1 MELLEEAMERQQ
13 IIDKN
18 TKIEK
23 IECYVEMIKSRRRW
37 GGLVSKETA
46 LNLEGLIVDSIGMLQ
61 VLSCGET
68 KSVVDIGSGS
78 GILGLVL
85 AVMCPEWKVS
95 MVESSGRKCAFLA
108 EAKWAME
115 VENASVVRARAKSL
129 VGAVQY
135 DVAVSRAA
143 GTISMI
149 APMALGL
156 LRPGGRY
163 VALKRRDIGSEVE
176 DAGPVLSE
184 LGGEVVGIIL
194 PGAPPD
200 WEAPGRTSLV
210 AIEKM

>member
-1 MELLEEAMERQQ
+1 LKLLEKAMKRQKVED
-13 IIDKN
+13 ISI
-18 TKIEK
+18 KIEK
-23 IECYVEMIKSRRRW
+23 IECYIEMIKSKRRW

-46 LNLEGLIVDSIGMLQ
+46 LNPEGMIVDSIGMIQ
-61 VLSCGET
+61 VVSCEGP

-78 GILGLVL
+78 GLLGLVL

-95 MVESSGRKCAFLA
+95 LVESSGRKCAFLA

-115 VENASVVRARAKSL
+115 VENASVVRARAQSL

-143 GTISMI
+143 GTISMV

-176 DAGPVLSE
+176 DARPLLRE
-184 LGGEVVGIIL
+184 LGGEVVEIVR
-194 PGAPPD
+194 PGSPPD

-210 AIEKM
+210 AIDKM

>member
-1 MELLEEAMERQQ
+1 MERQQ
-13 IIDKN
+13 IGDRNI
-18 TKIEK
+18 KIEK
-23 IECYVEMIKSRRRW
+23 IECYMEMIKSKRRW

-46 LNLEGLIVDSIGMLQ
+46 LNQEELIVDSIGMLQ
-61 VLSCGET
+61 VVSCEGP

-78 GILGLVL
+78 GLLGLVL

-95 MVESSGRKCAFLA
+95 LVEASGRKCAFLA

-115 VENASVVRARAKSL
+115 VENASVVRARAQSL

-149 APMALGL
+149 APLALGL

-163 VALKRRDIGSEVE
+163 VALKRWDIGSEVE
-176 DAGPVLSE
+176 DARPLLGS
-184 LGGEVVGIIL
+184 LGGEVVGIVR
-194 PGAPPD
+194 PGSPPD

-210 AIEKM
+210 AIGKM

>member
-1 MELLEEAMERQQ
+1 MERQK
-13 IIDKN
+13 IEDRKI
-18 TKIEK
+18 KIEK
-23 IECYVEMIKSRRRW
+23 IECYIEMIKSSRRW
-37 GGLVSKETA
+37 GGLASQETA
-46 LNLEGLIVDSIGMLQ
+46 LNPEGLIVDSIGMLQ
-61 VLSCGET
+61 VVSSDGP

-78 GILGLVL
+78 GLLGLVL

-95 MVESSGRKCAFLA
+95 LVESSGRKCAFLA

-115 VENASVVRARAKSL
+115 VVNASVVSTRAQSL
-129 VGAVQY
+129 VGTVQY
-135 DVAVSRAA
+135 DVAISRAA

-176 DAGPVLSE
+176 DARPLLSE
-184 LGGEVVGIIL
+184 SGGEVVGIVR

-210 AIEKM
+210 VIEKI

>member
-1 MELLEEAMERQQ
+1 MLEKAMERQQ
-13 IIDKN
+13 VEDRNI
-18 TKIEK
+18 KIEK
-23 IECYVEMIKSRRRW
+23 IECYVEMIKSSRRW
-37 GGLVSKETA
+37 GGLASKETA
-46 LNLEGLIVDSIGMLQ
+46 LNPEGLIVDSIGMLQ
-61 VLSCGET
+61 VVSCDGP

-78 GILGLVL
+78 GLLGLVL

-95 MVESSGRKCAFLA
+95 LVESSGRKCAFLA

-115 VENASVVRARAKSL
+115 VVNASVVSTRAQSL

-135 DVAVSRAA
+135 DLAVSRAA

-176 DAGPVLSE
+176 DARPLLRE
-184 LGGEVVGIIL
+184 LGGEVVGIVR
-194 PGAPPD
+194 PGSPPD

-210 AIEKM
+210 VIEKI